1 MPLTQRQADL
11 SAEAFDKAGIDEL
24 TTLVNH
30 VERLAFACSRKI
42 HYMRKGLSTPT
53 EALLIESGGAGALS
67 FWKTLFRDKGTLAE
81 ICSWPAGKG
90 DKTTRAMARLYKRG
104 KQAIEK
110 TKRCADRMS
119 VVVNRRLKEK

>member
-1 MPLTQRQADL
+1 MPRTQRLAYL

-30 VERLAFACSRKI
+30 VERLAFACSRKV

-67 FWKTLFRDKGTLAE
+67 FWKTLFKDKGTLSE
-81 ICSWPAGKG
+81 MCTWPAGKG
-90 DKTTRAMARLYKRG
+90 DKTTRVMARLYKRG

-110 TKRCADRMS
+110 TKRCADRMRA
-119 VVVNRRLKEK
+119 VVDKRLKEK